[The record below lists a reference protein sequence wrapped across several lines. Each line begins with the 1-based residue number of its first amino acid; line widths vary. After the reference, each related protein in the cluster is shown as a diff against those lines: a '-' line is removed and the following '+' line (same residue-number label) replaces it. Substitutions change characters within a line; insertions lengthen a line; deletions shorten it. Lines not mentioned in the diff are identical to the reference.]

1 MPSQVTQWH
10 HQHPVTDPLKQG
22 ARTKTWANK
31 THQDEGN
38 LQKERNKTTTKNNKT
53 GKGKEE
59 DSSICR
65 IEKQSPRDARLLPT
79 FGSAGS
85 MLSVLTLKINF
96 AIACF
101 TLVFWLNYFSQ
112 EDKNQRKLLFPV
124 TIPYLGYCPAMSNQ
138 SLDNCPFL
146 PQLISLRITL
156 FAKTFSYFLWMQR
169 YLWQRYL
176 ESASCMK

>member
-1 MPSQVTQWH
+1 MRE
-10 HQHPVTDPLKQG
+10 K
-22 ARTKTWANK
+22 KK
-31 THQDEGN
+31 
-38 LQKERNKTTTKNNKT
+38 KTTRNNNKT

-59 DSSICR
+59 DSPICG

-96 AIACF
+96 ATTCF

-112 EDKNQRKLLFPV
+112 EDKNRRKLLFPV

-169 YLWQRYL
+169 YLWRRYL
-176 ESASCMK
+176 ESTSCFK